1 MSSLPLNSWLAD
13 SRKIESYWFSQ
24 HKICIPAQ
32 QKLSADWYR
41 GTADAVRQN
50 LNLVRRKDVEHILI
64 LSGDHIYKM
73 NYLQLVAY
81 HGVKKAGLTISAV
94 RTRKEQA
101 AGRLGVLEI
110 DQDHRLIGFEE
121 KPAQMKTLLTHALN
135 RKVHQACVRARLSLT
150 Q

>member
-1 MSSLPLNSWLAD
+1 M
-13 SRKIESYWFSQ
+13 
-24 HKICIPAQ
+24 PAQ
-32 QKLSADWYR
+32 QKLGVDWYR

-50 LNLVRRKDVEHILI
+50 LDTVRRKDVEDVLI

-81 HGVKKAGLTISAV
+81 HSMKKAGLTISAV
-94 RTRKEQA
+94 RVRKEQA

-121 KPAQMKTLLTHALN
+121 KPAQPKTLADAPDYALASMGIYIF
-135 RKVHQACVRARLSLT
+135 KVDTLLQALQGRGA
-150 Q
+150 